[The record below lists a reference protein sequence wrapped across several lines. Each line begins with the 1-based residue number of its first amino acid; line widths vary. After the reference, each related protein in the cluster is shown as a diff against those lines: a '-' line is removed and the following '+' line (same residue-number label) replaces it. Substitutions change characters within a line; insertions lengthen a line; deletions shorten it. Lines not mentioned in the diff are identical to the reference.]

1 MIVSYVISVGAL
13 SGDQVN
19 HKNNKLSSLLRR
31 VIDEY
36 RRTFGTGSIEA
47 ILLIDE
53 DAKILAT
60 ASLSDMGA
68 SIYDLGV
75 LSAALFGIAAEGQE
89 RFGCEDFNT
98 CLVTWRDRQIFTQSI
113 GVLKVETQKE
123 RNGDNITAER
133 RKKERV
139 LIVAALTDE
148 RVNIG
153 LMRVKMKEVAAE
165 ILKLV
170 SNSTP
175 AMRLL
180 SATEEEIEELTKTLG
195 GETAIN

>member
-1 MIVSYVISVGAL
+1 MASGVIGVGAL

-19 HKNNKLSSLLRR
+19 HKDNELSSLLRR

-36 RRTFGTGSIEA
+36 RRNFGTGSIEV

-60 ASLSDMGA
+60 ASLCDMGT

-113 GVLKVETQKE
+113 GVVKVEAQNK
-123 RNGDNITAER
+123 RNENNITAKR

-139 LIVAALTDE
+139 LIVTALTDE

-153 LMRVKMKEVAAE
+153 LMRVKMKEVAGE

-170 SNSTP
+170 SNSPP

-180 SATEEEIEELTKTLG
+180 SAKEEEIEALVKTLG